1 MNFAMGGVPHAGSWQ
16 IMNKE
21 PFLADFLPP
30 TDLFLKG
37 EASFKELVKSVDLV
51 KL

>member
-1 MNFAMGGVPHAGSWQ
+1 MGTICRIQLPGL

-30 TDLFLKG
+30 RDLFLKG